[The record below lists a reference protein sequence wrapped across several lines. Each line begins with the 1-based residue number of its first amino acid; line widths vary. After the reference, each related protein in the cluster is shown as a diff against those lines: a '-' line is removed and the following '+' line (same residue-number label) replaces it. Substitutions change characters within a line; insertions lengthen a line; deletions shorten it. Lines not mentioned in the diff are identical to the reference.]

1 MMATEVMNLTMD
13 FLIAKN
19 LIKNK
24 NTFKELLHRMWF
36 ANYPRSHWSNIAG
49 SCAFEHIFLGKLF
62 FFLYIINHID
72 LGCNCLLVSCQDM
85 NGGFSNILNG
95 VME

>member
-1 MMATEVMNLTMD
+1 MATEVMHLTMD

-36 ANYPRSHWSNIAG
+36 AKYPRSHRSNISG
-49 SCAFEHIFLGKLF
+49 SCAFEHIFLGIILFWIMHPTRQMGALSKRDKLF
-62 FFLYIINHID
+62 FVTNHSH
-72 LGCNCLLVSCQDM
+72 LGCNYLLH
-85 NGGFSNILNG
+85 
-95 VME
+95 

>member
-1 MMATEVMNLTMD
+1 MATEVMNLTMD

-36 ANYPRSHWSNIAG
+36 ANYPRSHRSNIAG

-62 FFLYIINHID
+62 FCIYEQSHR
-72 LGCNCLLVSCQDM
+72 LVSCQDM
-85 NGGFSNILNG
+85 NGGDP
-95 VME
+95 

>member
-1 MMATEVMNLTMD
+1 MATEVMNLTMD

-36 ANYPRSHWSNIAG
+36 ANYPRSHSSNIAG

-62 FFLYIINHID
+62 FLYIINHID
-72 LGCNCLLVSCQDM
+72 LGWGAIVYL
-85 NGGFSNILNG
+85 FPAKT
-95 VME
+95 